1 MVSKRVLTLCN
12 LFYHSVCLSGLI
24 WQVTQISVN
33 YFGYGVVSTI
43 TILMPGNEPPKSMTI
58 CFKAFQVSN
67 HTTLDRIIRRN
78 GWDKP
83 KPKAKREA
91 KLSPLPPPPLSKPT
105 ISEVISYLTVQ
116 QRFDIAVSPTNA
128 FAIADGSGRLFIL
141 NDMICYQLDP
151 MNRLTTKLIRTT
163 EWLNKGY
170 GGETITVSHLTAMM
184 EARQG
189 KARRGK
195 ATFIMVILSEQR
207 KLPTTEFLL
216 TAPIIGDLYEENYEV
231 SSYFYETNRLRKPY
245 EDNCFDYKTI
255 DLIDRRDAVEECVNR
270 DMISNRNISN
280 QYKIFTQEYNHR
292 ISRGPSV
299 EEDICIYNRCEKEIR
314 SKDCHEQVHFTS
326 ISIIRRIHG
335 FGGVVQKFSKYPSF
349 YIESHSKIDDID
361 FITYIFGAMGTWF
374 GFSFLMIN
382 PFQYILTT
390 GNESDINPSTSQT
403 QTVIDIRFSQMN
415 QSISKSNR
423 TFSQNLNQLRN
434 EINDMND
441 RQQHLL
447 QCIQSIDI
455 NLRWINHKLD
465 TETH

>member
-1 MVSKRVLTLCN
+1 MMEKKIVSKCVLTLCN
-12 LFYHSVCLSGLI
+12 LFFYSGCLSGLI
-24 WQVTQISVN
+24 WQVTQISIN

-43 TILMPGNEPPKSMTI
+43 TILMPGNEPPKSITI
-58 CFKAFQVSN
+58 CFKAFQVLN
-67 HTTLDRIIRRN
+67 HTALDQIIRRN

-83 KPKAKREA
+83 KAYGWLPKAKRET
-91 KLSPLPPPPLSKPT
+91 KLSRPPPPLPLPKPT

-116 QRFDIAVSPTNA
+116 QRFNIAVSHTDALP
-128 FAIADGSGRLFIL
+128 FSDDSGKLFIL
-141 NDMICYQLDP
+141 NDMICYQSNP
-151 MNRLTTKLIRTT
+151 MNRLTTKLIRAT
-163 EWLNKGY
+163 EWLNEGY
-170 GGETITVSHLTAMM
+170 GGETITISLFDM
-184 EARQG
+184 RQNP
-189 KARRGK
+189 
-195 ATFIMVILSEQR
+195 TFVMVVLSEQR

-216 TAPIIGDLYEENYEV
+216 TAPIMGNISSYEV

-270 DMISNRNISN
+270 DMISNSNISN
-280 QYKIFTQEYNHR
+280 KYKIFTQGYNHR
-292 ISRGPSV
+292 ISRFV
-299 EEDICIYNRCEKEIR
+299 EKDLHSRCEKEIR

-326 ISIIRRIHG
+326 ISQFRIEGLAHI
-335 FGGVVQKFSKYPSF
+335 FQKFSKYPSF

-382 PFQYILTT
+382 PFQYILTNT
-390 GNESDINPSTSQT
+390 NESDVNPSTSQT

-423 TFSQNLNQLRN
+423 TFSQSLSQLRN

-447 QCIQSIDI
+447 QCIQSINI
-455 NLRWINHKLD
+455 NLRQINHKLD